1 MVISGTLLTFSVL
14 RWLHHLTNSLPS
26 VPLISLVLGLLP
38 GLMLLA
44 VWLFGINRY
53 GAPWRTLGLLPPRQ
67 RRYLFLPWVV
77 LALSL
82 TFAAAYYLVVT
93 AVGIEVLV
101 PEPLPAWVLGDGL
114 YRLFNA
120 VSLGIVG
127 PLAEELFF
135 RGFLLAAPLAYRLGK
150 PLVPVRKQGKLPF
163 DTAIAEYDL
172 EYGTDAVEVHIDG
185 ISSGQRVL
193 VVDDLLATGGTL
205 AATVDLIERTGGRV
219 EGLAVLVELTE
230 LNGRERLQGY
240 DLLSLIAF

>member
-1 MVISGTLLTFSVL
+1 MPWTPRDALFGLALVISGTLLTFSVL

-114 YRLFNA
+114 YRLFTLCLWE
-120 VSLGIVG
+120 SL
-127 PLAEELFF
+127 
-135 RGFLLAAPLAYRLGK
+135 
-150 PLVPVRKQGKLPF
+150 
-163 DTAIAEYDL
+163 DL
-172 EYGTDAVEVHIDG
+172 SLRSC
-185 ISSGQRVL
+185 SSGDSCSPPSCSPWVSCALRSSLRQSSRRVTSRR
-193 VVDDLLATGGTL
+193 ASSSP
-205 AATVDLIERTGGRV
+205 
-219 EGLAVLVELTE
+219 
-230 LNGRERLQGY
+230 
-240 DLLSLIAF
+240 SL

>member
-1 MVISGTLLTFSVL
+1 MSFTDGDGRPTLVGIVGRGAGVPWTPRDALFGLALVISGTLLTFSVL

-135 RGFLLAAPLAYRLGK
+135 RGFLLAALVQPLGVLRAAVLASAIFSASHVTPGV
-150 PLVPVRKQGKLPF
+150 LVPFFVTGLMLSWLYLKSGSIWPSF
-163 DTAIAEYDL
+163 TAHAAQNL
-172 EYGTDAVEVHIDG
+172 MAV
-185 ISSGQRVL
+185 
-193 VVDDLLATGGTL
+193 
-205 AATVDLIERTGGRV
+205 
-219 EGLAVLVELTE
+219 
-230 LNGRERLQGY
+230 
-240 DLLSLIAF
+240 AFVPS